1 MKKIYTILNLDN
13 VRNKTLL
20 ESSNVTEKY
29 CIEKNNLVL
38 MREEQPYYEWVEE
51 CYDED
56 ENDFIAFAYY
66 NLKKLYKLKFINCDE
81 YTTDNCY
88 YKEEELKRLIDIYPF
103 MYDYERDEIVRSYEL
118 LNSNKYF
125 IYEYFNDVEAGS
137 YIIVHLQE
145 FKDNIMHISS
155 FKEEVSEEVEDFDFI
170 KKSIRYDIY
179 KDSENNYY
187 KITYDKYDEQLSN
200 VEIIKK

>member
-187 KITYDKYDEQLSN
+187 KITYDKYDEQLPN

>member
-1 MKKIYTILNLDN
+1 
-13 VRNKTLL
+13 
-20 ESSNVTEKY
+20 
-29 CIEKNNLVL
+29 
-38 MREEQPYYEWVEE
+38 
-51 CYDED
+51 
-56 ENDFIAFAYY
+56 
-66 NLKKLYKLKFINCDE
+66 
-81 YTTDNCY
+81 
-88 YKEEELKRLIDIYPF
+88 

-137 YIIVHLQE
+137 YIIVYLQE

-155 FKEEVSEEVEDFDFI
+155 FKEEVSEEVEDWDFI

-187 KITYDKYDEQLSN
+187 KITYDKYDEQLPN

>member
-155 FKEEVSEEVEDFDFI
+155 FKEEVSEEVEDWDFI

-187 KITYDKYDEQLSN
+187 KITYDKYDEQLPN